1 MSRFD
6 AKGVA
11 GNIVHAVA
19 TTNAIVSGLIVIE
32 ALKIL
37 NAQKHLDEKEEGEG
51 KNDRLIKLANSRYT
65 FVGNFNAGRQLLQPL
80 APDEQNPK
88 CVVCANARAEL
99 CCDIS
104 KTTLADVI
112 SKVLKKKL
120 NTNEPTVLK
129 GDDMLHEEGEDL
141 DDDEVENYAAIGKRT
156 LQDLGLE
163 SGGILCVDD
172 NSQELKFDLVVV
184 HQDLEEFDEDA
195 FPEGFEL
202 RGETPKV
209 AEGAEKEKDEDGA
222 ATDGEAS
229 DEIEIV
235 EEGVE
240 ITKAVESPR
249 LGKTKAIASS
259 PSPASKKRKTK

>member
-1 MSRFD
+1 MQEQGQRHNI
-6 AKGVA
+6 GVA
-11 GNIVHAVA
+11 QAPEMMTHA
-19 TTNAIVSGLIVIE
+19 
-32 ALKIL
+32 
-37 NAQKHLDEKEEGEG
+37 
-51 KNDRLIKLANSRYT
+51 KNDEPCNGANGAPAA
-65 FVGNFNAGRQLLQPL
+65 VEQMDVIRQLSAAVTKLS
-80 APDEQNPK
+80 AAVDSN
-88 CVVCANARAEL
+88 NATISRLETTVGKMCQGSAHKRAR
-99 CCDIS
+99 IAS
-104 KTTLADVI
+104 TYNK
-112 SKVLKKKL
+112 
-120 NTNEPTVLK
+120 
-129 GDDMLHEEGEDL
+129 DL
-141 DDDEVENYAAIGKRT
+141 DDDDVETYAIIGNRT

>member
-1 MSRFD
+1 MR
-6 AKGVA
+6 
-11 GNIVHAVA
+11 
-19 TTNAIVSGLIVIE
+19 
-32 ALKIL
+32 
-37 NAQKHLDEKEEGEG
+37 
-51 KNDRLIKLANSRYT
+51 RLRK
-65 FVGNFNAGRQLLQPL
+65 
-80 APDEQNPK
+80 
-88 CVVCANARAEL
+88 

-141 DDDEVENYAAIGKRT
+141 DDDEVENYAIIGKRT